1 MSARIVDVGAPY
13 DLQGTVRSVKWS
25 LFALTVR
32 MSGSSVERASR
43 TPNGPAAA
51 RYTQVADDS
60 VEVEAWGEGADWL
73 LEQAPVFLGAY
84 DDPESFRPDHRLLRD
99 LHKRRQGARFGG
111 THRMFETIVPVIVG
125 QKVTGKGA
133 ANALKQIG
141 WKFAEPAPGD
151 VGVRLP
157 PTPEQMAALPYYD
170 YHPLGIEKKRA
181 DIIRRVALMA
191 DRLERLI
198 DRTPDQVE
206 AALQEI
212 RGIGPWTSAI
222 VRAVALGDA
231 DAVPV
236 GDFHLKHVVSW
247 ALAGE
252 PRGTD
257 ERMLELLE
265 PYRPH
270 RGRVIRLLETGGI
283 KEPAYGPRVAIRNI
297 AEM

>member
-1 MSARIVDVGAPY
+1 MTRRLVDVGAPY
-13 DLQGTVRSVKWS
+13 NLQATVRSLKWS
-25 LFALTVR
+25 LFAMTIR
-32 MSGSSVERASR
+32 SRRSSVERATR
-43 TPNGPAAA
+43 TPDGPAAG
-51 RYTQVADDS
+51 RYTQVGDDV
-60 VEVEAWGEGADWL
+60 VEVEAWGPGAEWL
-73 LEQAPVFLGAY
+73 LEQAPVFLGAF
-84 DDPESFRPDHRLLRD
+84 DDPESFEPEHRLLRD
-99 LHKRRQGARFGG
+99 LHKRQRGARFGG
-111 THRMFETIVPVIVG
+111 THRIFEAIVPVIIG
-125 QKVTGKGA
+125 QKVTGKEA
-133 ANALKQIG
+133 AASLNHIG
-141 WKFAEPAPGD
+141 WKFTEPAPGE

-157 PTPEQMAALPYYD
+157 PTAEQLAALPYYD

-181 DIIRRVALMA
+181 DVIRRVARLA
-191 DRLERLI
+191 ERLERLI
-198 DRTPDQVE
+198 DRTPEQVE
-206 AALQEI
+206 AGLQEV

-236 GDFHLKHVVSW
+236 GDFHIKHMVSW

-270 RGRVIRLLETGGI
+270 RGRVVRLLETGGI
-283 KEPAYGPRVAIRNI
+283 KEPAFGPRVAVRTI